1 MYSRS
6 CSFDKF
12 LIRGHRAI
20 ITIKAIIVEFLD
32 LNSDHPV
39 TSLHEAVI
47 TRDGRVPPFSA
58 VYYVYRVP
66 STPIISFI
74 CSIFEILN

>member
-1 MYSRS
+1 MACLSATEERS
-6 CSFDKF
+6 AG
-12 LIRGHRAI
+12 LLAPGVVYQAPGEVNR
-20 ITIKAIIVEFLD
+20 L
-32 LNSDHPV
+32 PV
-39 TSLHEAVI
+39 I
-47 TRDGRVPPFSA
+47 RDGRVPPFSA

>member
-1 MYSRS
+1 MLSRFATS
-6 CSFDKF
+6 STGGGGRKGSADSS
-12 LIRGHRAI
+12 LVH
-20 ITIKAIIVEFLD
+20 IVHMVARVVGSVHPQFGGLD
-32 LNSDHPV
+32 
-39 TSLHEAVI
+39 I
-47 TRDGRVPPFSA
+47 RDGRVPPFSA